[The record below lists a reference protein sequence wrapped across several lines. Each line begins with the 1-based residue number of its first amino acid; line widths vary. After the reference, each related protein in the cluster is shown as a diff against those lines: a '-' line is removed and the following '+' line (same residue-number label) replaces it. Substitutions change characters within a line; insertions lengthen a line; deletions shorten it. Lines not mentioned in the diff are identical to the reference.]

1 MYLLA
6 KALLTKY
13 LIAEEFIALIF
24 SRTTDDKTN

>member
-1 MYLLA
+1 MYQLA

-24 SRTTDDKTN
+24 SRTDDKTN